1 MLKLSI
7 SYFQELLNTTSLILH
22 NETLPD
28 MKTLL
33 VSAALAICAI
43 GSAYADT
50 APLITNLPGRHT
62 VSLDGKW
69 RSIVDPFENGYYDY
83 RLNPTDNGYAQ
94 DLDYNDPT
102 KLQEYSF
109 EDDKSIDVPGDW
121 NTQRPELYYYEGT
134 LWYRT
139 RFTPEFDPAKRQFL
153 HFGAA
158 NYETIVW
165 LNGERL
171 GSHTGGFTPFNF
183 EVTGKLREGEN
194 SLVVKVDNKRHPEAV
209 PTVNADWW
217 NYGGITR
224 PVTLVETPGTFI
236 RDYSLQLS
244 PTDKNR
250 IDCFVQTDGNQPESV
265 LIEIPELKIS
275 RRESLSPDGR
285 ASFSL
290 KAKPQRWSPAH
301 PKLYDVR
308 LIAGNDTITD
318 RIGFRTIRTDGI
330 RLLLNDEEIFCRGIS
345 IHEERPSD
353 SGRAWSAEHAAT
365 LLGWAK
371 EMGCNFVRLAHY
383 PHNENMVRLAEE
395 MGLMVWSEIPV
406 YWTIH
411 WENPD
416 TYANASNQLSEMIT
430 RDRNRC
436 NIIIWSI
443 ANETPR
449 SEARRQFLANLAA
462 EARKLD
468 GGTRLIGAAM
478 EKDEIRPGVMSVDD
492 PLEDQLDIISFN
504 EYIGWYDGDSEKCD
518 RSEWEFKTQK
528 PVFISEFGGGAL
540 YGLHGDPA
548 HRFTEEYQED
558 LYQRHTRMLD
568 RIPGLAGCTPWILKD
583 FRSPRRHL
591 PRIQDDFNRKGLISD
606 KGERKK
612 AFYVMKD
619 WYDKKAKETPDK

>member
-1 MLKLSI
+1 MNSFLKNTLI
-7 SYFQELLNTTSLILH
+7 SASLL
-22 NETLPD
+22 PVAVY
-28 MKTLL
+28 TLL
-33 VSAALAICAI
+33 TAGSLTSAAAEIH
-43 GSAYADT
+43 
-50 APLITNLPGRHT
+50 PLITNLPSRHS

-83 RLNPTDNGYAQ
+83 RLNPSDLLYAQ
-94 DLDYNDPT
+94 DKDYDDPT
-102 KLQEYSF
+102 RLQEYNF
-109 EDDKSIDVPGDW
+109 EADKTIDVPGDW

-134 LWYRT
+134 LWYRK
-139 RFTPEFDPAKRQFL
+139 RFSPEFDSSKRQFL

-171 GSHTGGFTPFNF
+171 GTHIGGFTPFNF
-183 EVTGKLREGEN
+183 EVTGKLRDGEN
-194 SLVVKVDNKRHPEAV
+194 SLVVKVDNKRRPEGV

-224 PVTLVETPGTFI
+224 PVTLIETPSTFI

-244 PTDKNR
+244 PSEKNK
-250 IDCFVQTDGNQPESV
+250 IQGWVQVDGNAPESI

-275 RRESLSPDGR
+275 HRENLSPAGKV
-285 ASFSL
+285 SFSL
-290 KAKPQRWSPAH
+290 NAKPKRWSPAN

-308 LIAGNDTITD
+308 LIAGNDTLTD
-318 RIGFRTIRTDGI
+318 QIGFRTIRTEGTK
-330 RLLLNDEEIFCRGIS
+330 LLLNDEEIFCRGIS

-353 SGRAWSAEHAAT
+353 SGRAWSADHAAT

-371 EMGCNFVRLAHY
+371 DMGCNFVRLAHY
-383 PHNENMVRLAEE
+383 PHNEEMVRMAEKL
-395 MGLMVWSEIPV
+395 GLMVWSEIPV

-411 WENPD
+411 WDNPD
-416 TYANASNQLSEMIT
+416 TYANASNQLNEMIT

-449 SEARRQFLANLAA
+449 SDSRQDFLMRLAQEART
-462 EARKLD
+462 LD
-468 GGTRLIGAAM
+468 EGTRLIGAAM
-478 EKDEIRPGVMSVDD
+478 EKDEIEPGLMSIND
-492 PLEDQLDIISFN
+492 PLEDALDIISFN
-504 EYIGWYDGDSEKCD
+504 EYIGWYDGTPEKCD
-518 RSEWEFKTQK
+518 RSEWTFKTDK

-540 YGLHGDPA
+540 YGLHGDPT
-548 HRFTEEYQED
+548 HLFTEEYQED
-558 LYQRHTRMLD
+558 LYKRHTRMLD

-612 AFYVMKD
+612 AFYVMKE
-619 WYDKKAKETPDK
+619 WYDKKAKEYPDR